1 MEEHFF
7 HLEPDNLKQGTF
19 KLSEKESR
27 HFVAS
32 LRGNIGAH
40 LWLLDGIGTAYEGT
54 VSEINGKSVS
64 GIIRR
69 SHENYGES
77 HHDIHLAIGLIKGN
91 RMDMIFEKATEMGV
105 QSIHPLILDQC
116 VKNNL
121 RMDRGKRIVVS
132 AAKQA
137 GRSFFPIVFE
147 PVNLT
152 TWLNIHLDKHK
163 ILCHITG
170 SESIADCL
178 GNEKKEVCLIIGPE
192 GDFSKNELYQLKEAQ
207 VEFANLGPR
216 RLRSE
221 SSAMMAI
228 SVVNQLMEN
237 QHYE

>member
-7 HLEPDNLKQGTF
+7 HLEPDNLKQDTF
-19 KLSEKESR
+19 KLSDEESR

-32 LRGNIGAH
+32 LRGNTGAD

-77 HHDIHLAIGLIKGN
+77 HYDIHLAIGLIKGN

-105 QSIHPLILDQC
+105 KSIHPLILDRC

-121 RMDRGKRIVVS
+121 RMERVKRIVVS

-137 GRSFFPIVFE
+137 GRSFFPIVFK

-152 TWLNIHLDKHK
+152 AWLKAHEDRHK

-170 SESIADCL
+170 SQSIADYL
-178 GNEKKEVCLIIGPE
+178 GDEKKEICLIIGPE
-192 GDFSKNELYQLKEAQ
+192 GDFSKNELYQLKKAQ

-221 SSAMMAI
+221 SAAMMAI
-228 SVVNQLMEN
+228 AVVNQLMED
-237 QHYE
+237 